1 MAKTVA
7 KKAVKKRR
15 ERKNSKKAQ
24 FTSVQLTPTQSLL
37 SQI

>member
-15 ERKNSKKAQ
+15 ERKNVEKAQ
-24 FTSVQLTPTQSLL
+24 FTSVRHTTTQSLL
-37 SQI
+37 